1 MTAENDNR
9 MLFEILKRI
18 QADVVGTNQRMD
30 KIETHL
36 TNLER
41 RQTATTH
48 FEQSVLAHLAGI
60 HESLDELRSDMRA
73 VRGEMRDVHGRLDRV
88 EAR

>member
-1 MTAENDNR
+1 MADADNKL
-9 MLFEILKRI
+9 LFEILKNI
-18 QADVVGTNQRMD
+18 QTEVTGTNLRMD

-36 TNLER
+36 GNLER
-41 RQTATTH
+41 RQTASTH

-73 VRGEMRDVHGRLDRV
+73 VRSEMRDVHHRIERV

>member
-1 MTAENDNR
+1 MAENDNEL
-9 MLFEILKRI
+9 MIGILRKL
-18 QADVVGTNQRMD
+18 QADNAGIHQRMD
-30 KIETHL
+30 KFEQHL

-41 RQTATTH
+41 RQTAATH
-48 FEQSVLAHLAGI
+48 FEKSVLAHLTGI

-73 VRGEMRDVHGRLDRV
+73 VRSEMRDVHNRIERL

>member
-1 MTAENDNR
+1 MADADNKL
-9 MLFEILKRI
+9 LFEILKKI
-18 QADVVGTNQRMD
+18 QNEVTGTNLRMD

-36 TNLER
+36 GNLER
-41 RQTATTH
+41 RQTASTH

-73 VRGEMRDVHGRLDRV
+73 VRGEMRDVHHRIERV